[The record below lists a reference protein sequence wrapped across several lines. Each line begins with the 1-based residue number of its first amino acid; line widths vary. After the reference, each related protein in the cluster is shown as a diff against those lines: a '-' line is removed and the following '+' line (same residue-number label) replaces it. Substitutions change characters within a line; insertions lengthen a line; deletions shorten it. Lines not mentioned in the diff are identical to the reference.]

1 MKKISTI
8 LMSFVAGT
16 LLISSCSTNKIMTID
31 KDQLKK
37 ELTNTSST
45 SFVKKKDG
53 TIVFYNSL
61 DLKKGVF
68 TSPHLLANGKIKI
81 MPSEIVSYQNQDQ
94 YAVSQ
99 NTFSNG
105 RKSFVAVKTLPG
117 FGVRVVKGKLNI
129 YCKQYFNGRAA
140 IDEFYIQAGNEG
152 KIYLYSPEL
161 MKELIRDNN
170 VALNYFNQIEDLN
183 DYSKKLQTTA
193 EIFNNG
199 MLMSKISYRIN

>member
-8 LMSFVAGT
+8 FTSFVAAT
-16 LLISSCSTNKIMTID
+16 LLMSSCSTNKILSID
-31 KDQLKK
+31 KDQVKK
-37 ELTNTSST
+37 ELTNTSSA

-61 DLKKGVF
+61 ELKKGVF

-81 MPSEIVSYQNQDQ
+81 MPSEIVSYQNQDH

-140 IDEFYIQAGNEG
+140 IDEFYIQTGNEG

-170 VALNYFNQIEDLN
+170 VALNYFNQPEDLN

-193 EIFNNG
+193 EIYNNG
-199 MLMSKISYRIN
+199 MLMSKN

>member
-1 MKKISTI
+1 MYMKKISTI
-8 LMSFVAGT
+8 FTSFVAGT
-16 LLISSCSTNKIMTID
+16 ILISSCSTNKIMTID
-31 KDQLKK
+31 KDQVKH

-61 DLKKGVF
+61 ELKKGVF

-81 MPSEIVSYQNQDQ
+81 MPSEIVSYQNQDH

-170 VALNYFNQIEDLN
+170 VALNYFNQLEDLN

-193 EIFNNG
+193 EIYNNG
-199 MLMSKISYRIN
+199 MLMSKN

>member
-1 MKKISTI
+1 MYMKKISTI
-8 LMSFVAGT
+8 FTSFVAGT

-31 KDQLKK
+31 KDQVKK
-37 ELTNTSST
+37 ELTNTPST

-61 DLKKGVF
+61 ELKKGVF

-81 MPSEIVSYQNQDQ
+81 MPSEIVSYQNQDH

-105 RKSFVAVKTLPG
+105 RKSFVATKTLPG
-117 FGVRVVKGKLNI
+117 YGVRVVKGKLNI

-140 IDEFYIQAGNEG
+140 IDEFYIQAGNDG
-152 KIYLYSPEL
+152 KIYLYSAEL
-161 MKELIRDNN
+161 MKDLIKDNN
-170 VALNYFNQIEDLN
+170 VALNYFNQLEDLN

-193 EIFNNG
+193 EIYNNG
-199 MLMSKISYRIN
+199 MLMSKN

>member
-8 LMSFVAGT
+8 FASFVAGT
-16 LLISSCSTNKIMTID
+16 LLISSCSTNKIMTND
-31 KDQLKK
+31 KDQVKK
-37 ELTNTSST
+37 EMSNTLST

-53 TIVFYNSL
+53 TIVFYNSIE
-61 DLKKGVF
+61 LKKGVF
-68 TSPHLLANGKIKI
+68 TSPHLLANGNIKI
-81 MPSEIVSYQNQDQ
+81 MPSEIVSYQNQDH

-105 RKSFVAVKTLPG
+105 RKSYVAVKTLPG
-117 FGVRVVKGKLNI
+117 FAVRVVKGKLNI
-129 YCKQYFNGRAA
+129 YCKQFFNGRAA

-161 MKELIRDNN
+161 MKELIKDNN
-170 VALNYFNQIEDLN
+170 VALNYFNQSEDLN

-193 EIFNNG
+193 EIYNNG
-199 MLMSKISYRIN
+199 MLMSKN

>member
-1 MKKISTI
+1 MYMKKISTI
-8 LMSFVAGT
+8 FASFVAGT
-16 LLISSCSTNKIMTID
+16 LLISSCSTNKIMSND
-31 KDQLKK
+31 KDQVKK
-37 ELTNTSST
+37 DLRNTSST

-61 DLKKGVF
+61 ELKKGVF

-81 MPSEIVSYQNQDQ
+81 MPSEIVSYQNQDH

-99 NTFSNG
+99 NMFSNG

-117 FGVRVVKGKLNI
+117 FAVRVVKGKLNI
-129 YCKQYFNGRAA
+129 YCKQFFNGRAA

-161 MKELIRDNN
+161 MKELIKDNN
-170 VALNYFNQIEDLN
+170 VALNYFIQPEDQN

-193 EIFNNG
+193 EIYNNG
-199 MLMSKISYRIN
+199 MLVSKN